1 MSAGIARLSGERVL
15 RPMAGFE
22 VTTSPQADR
31 TLVALAGECDLSVSG
46 ELTSALLGA
55 LGEGREVV
63 VDLAALQFLDSSGVH
78 GLVTAYHAAK
88 KDGVP
93 LRLVNAGGVV
103 ADVLDLTGVGEL
115 LAAPSG
121 ELTQDGLE
129 NV

>member
-1 MSAGIARLSGERVL
+1 
-15 RPMAGFE
+15 MAGFE
-22 VTTSPQADR
+22 VTTSAQANH
-31 TLVALAGECDLSVSG
+31 TVVALAGECDLSVSA

-115 LAAPSG
+115 LGLPSE
-121 ELTQDGLE
+121 ELSQDGLE

>member
-1 MSAGIARLSGERVL
+1 
-15 RPMAGFE
+15 MAGFE

-31 TLVALAGECDLSVSG
+31 TVVALAGECDLSVAE

-88 KDGVP
+88 RDRVP

-115 LAAPSG
+115 LAAQSAEPSR
-121 ELTQDGLE
+121 EGLE